1 MMVMMMAEAA
11 NRLTSPSLTSPSLA
25 SPGQTSQGLTSL
37 ARVATTSPSRY
48 LGQLCKHFAHK
59 LPTTHDAET
68 GRIEFPFGLC
78 ELAAG
83 KDILA
88 LTVSAADADA
98 LTRMEEVIG
107 SHLIRFAFREPLEV
121 NWQRDAD

>member
-11 NRLTSPSLTSPSLA
+11 NTRANSL
-25 SPGQTSQGLTSL
+25 GLTSL

-59 LPTTHDAET
+59 VPVTHDAET

-83 KDILA
+83 KDTLA

-98 LTRMEEVIG
+98 LTRMEEVIE
-107 SHLIRFAFREPLEV
+107 SHLTRFAFRDPLEV
-121 NWQRDAD
+121 TWQRDAD

>member
-11 NRLTSPSLTSPSLA
+11 NTRANSL
-25 SPGQTSQGLTSL
+25 GLTSL

-59 LPTTHDAET
+59 IPVTHDAET

-83 KDILA
+83 KDTLA
-88 LTVSAADADA
+88 LHVSAADDA
-98 LTRMEEVIG
+98 ALGQMEDVIAR
-107 SHLIRFAFREPLEV
+107 HLVRFAFRDEMV
-121 NWQRDAD
+121 VTWQRGA